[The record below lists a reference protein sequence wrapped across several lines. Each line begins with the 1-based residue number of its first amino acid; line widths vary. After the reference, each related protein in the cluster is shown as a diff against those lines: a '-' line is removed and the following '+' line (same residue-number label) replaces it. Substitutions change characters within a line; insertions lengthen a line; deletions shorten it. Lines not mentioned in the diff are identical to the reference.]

1 MLKSSLCDYSNA
13 YILVEGKIT
22 ITKKRTG
29 TVARQADERDK
40 DGTFKNCALFI
51 HRITEINM
59 INVDNVKDIDIV
71 MPMYNLIEYND
82 NYAKKIWKFEA
93 ILQR

>member
-1 MLKSSLCDYSNA
+1 MLKSSLCDYIDA

-29 TVARQADERDK
+29 TVARKADKRDK
-40 DGTFKNCALFI
+40 DGLFKNCALFI

-59 INVDNVKDIDIV
+59 T
-71 MPMYNLIEYND
+71 ND
-82 NYAKKIWKFEA
+82 
-93 ILQR
+93 R